1 MNNFNIKQNYKNS
14 LHSLPNCNKKL
25 RVGIIGA
32 GISGLVAGFELKK
45 KGHFVKLFEANNRIG
60 GRIYTHKFDSDCKA
74 ELGAMRIPDEHDATL
89 HYVEELGLKKRK
101 FVNHNGNAFYYVKG
115 LKTRINAWQN
125 IANIF
130 DLSPHEQGIEPN
142 QLLRNFMNH
151 AYMQIG
157 QKQQSE
163 LYSSAKISTD
173 IVKQYEF
180 HSFLQEAVNSK
191 SIDSFSQSAF
201 DFVTAISG
209 LSQYQHASFLEVLID
224 YFGLFNNEQWELEQ
238 GMESL
243 TQALAEQ
250 VGYENIFINH
260 KVSKIRINRTE
271 NEVMLHF
278 NDTKNISSLCESFDF
293 IICTA
298 PAPATSTIEFSP
310 KLSPQ
315 KSNALRKVSYASSSK
330 TVFLV
335 KERIWELNDGIAGGG
350 SFTDELMQQC
360 WYPSDNGIKD
370 IEAKSYKPRNLS
382 LSRSKSVLTASYTW
396 GSNARHIASLKDDQK
411 LEVILKTLEKIHP
424 GIGKSILDVKHHS
437 WDVEEGLGG
446 GAFAY
451 FAPGDHSRYMDLMQ
465 SSYPNEEPKVFFAGE
480 HLDVVHAWI
489 QGAIQSSIKA
499 IHQLLSEQ
507 LKKEL

>member
-1 MNNFNIKQNYKNS
+1 MNNFRIKQNYKNS
-14 LHSLPNCNKKL
+14 LRSLPNCKKRL

-32 GISGLVAGFELKK
+32 GIAGLVAGFELKK
-45 KGHFVKLFEANNRIG
+45 LGHNVKLYEVNNRIG
-60 GRIYTHKFDSDCKA
+60 GRIYTHEFGGNYKA
-74 ELGAMRIPDEHDATL
+74 ELGAMRIPSEHDATL
-89 HYVEELGLKKRK
+89 HYVEEFGLKKRK
-101 FVNHNGNAFYYVKG
+101 FINHNGNAFYYVKG

-125 IANIF
+125 IANVF
-130 DLSPHEQGIEPN
+130 DLSPHEQGVEPN

-151 AYMQIG
+151 AYEQIS

-173 IVKQYEF
+173 IVKRYEF
-180 HSFLQEAVNSK
+180 HSFLQEALNSK

-201 DFVTAISG
+201 DFVSAISG

-224 YFGLFNNEQWELEQ
+224 YFGLFNSEQWELEQ

-243 TQALAEQ
+243 TLALAEQ
-250 VGYENIFINH
+250 VGHENIYINH
-260 KVSKIRINRTE
+260 KVSKIRINRIE

-278 NDTKNISSLCESFDF
+278 TDRKNNNPLCDSFDF
-293 IICTA
+293 VICTV
-298 PAPATSTIEFSP
+298 PAPATSRIEFSP
-310 KLSPQ
+310 KLSSS

-335 KERIWELNDGIAGGG
+335 KERIWELKDGIAGGG

-370 IEAKSYKPRNLS
+370 IKAESYKPRNLS
-382 LSRSKSVLTASYTW
+382 LSRSKSVFTASYTW
-396 GSNARHIASLKDDQK
+396 GSNARHIASLKDDEK

-424 GIGKSILDVKHHS
+424 GISKLILDVKHHS
-437 WDVEEGLGG
+437 WDEQEGIGG

-465 SSYPNEEPKVFFAGE
+465 SPYPNEEPKVFFAGE

-489 QGAIQSSIKA
+489 QGAIQSSVKA